1 MSSGGG
7 VTNVRWKKKG
17 KGLLFV
23 DKMSTILEDKH
34 VRKKRG
40 HICPEDTLRTILSVK
55 KWTYFL
61 GVVKKTPDSVSVEP
75 DTANNSNTNSLC
87 VYNTVV

>member
-40 HICPEDTLRTILSVK
+40 HICPEDTLRKILSVK
-55 KWTYFL
+55 KWTFF
-61 GVVKKTPDSVSVEP
+61 GSTDSKIKSSKK
-75 DTANNSNTNSLC
+75 L
-87 VYNTVV
+87 

>member
-40 HICPEDTLRTILSVK
+40 HICPEDILRAILSVK
-55 KWTYFL
+55 KWTYFFGSAQETTTDNCDGL
-61 GVVKKTPDSVSVEP
+61 DL
-75 DTANNSNTNSLC
+75 ARNQI
-87 VYNTVV
+87 

>member
-1 MSSGGG
+1 MSSEGG
-7 VTNVRWKKKG
+7 VTNVRKKKKG

-40 HICPEDTLRTILSVK
+40 HICPEDTLRAILSVK
-55 KWTYFL
+55 KWTYFFGSIPSDAREADRFL
-61 GVVKKTPDSVSVEP
+61 QQHER
-75 DTANNSNTNSLC
+75 
-87 VYNTVV
+87 YR

>member
-1 MSSGGG
+1 MSSRGG

-17 KGLLFV
+17 KGILFV

-40 HICPEDTLRTILSVK
+40 HICPEDTLRTILIVK
-55 KWTYFL
+55 KWTFFL
-61 GVVKKTPDSVSVEP
+61 GVLKNGTMLPIQEAHVLIIEI
-75 DTANNSNTNSLC
+75 NC
-87 VYNTVV
+87 RRGGGCY

>member
-40 HICPEDTLRTILSVK
+40 HICPEDTLRAILSVK
-55 KWTYFL
+55 KWTYFF
-61 GVVKKTPDSVSVEP
+61 GS
-75 DTANNSNTNSLC
+75 TNFPLQ
-87 VYNTVV
+87 YLHDKIK